1 MYCFKNRL
9 CFVEAGYDNS
19 DAWKL
24 HRLLFFRFIYTKI
37 GDQEEDLEIKTEKYA
52 YIKQNQR
59 DVHMS
64 VYYSAFAFFCK
75 TRILISMNTTSLISI
90 TRTEKDYELLDSGE
104 GEKLERFGSVVLSR
118 PDPQALWARKL
129 APEKW
134 SEADGVFFRKGK
146 DGEWRFTDVKQA
158 KKWPISF
165 GRLSFEIKPTAFK
178 HVGLFPEQSTNWDW
192 MRTKI
197 DEAKKADSTR
207 EIEVLNLFAY
217 TGGATLACAQFGA
230 KVVHVD
236 GSKSAITWARE
247 NAKLSGLEDA
257 PVRWILDDARAF
269 VAREIKR
276 GRHYDAIIMDPPAFG
291 HGAEKEVWKI
301 EEHLL
306 LLMKDCMELLSEN
319 ALFFIVNGYSAG
331 YSAVAYQNILLD
343 FVGKNIEQDKGNS
356 KGKIEIGELAI
367 EESNEPRRLL
377 PAGIF
382 ARWSRN

>member
-1 MYCFKNRL
+1 
-9 CFVEAGYDNS
+9 
-19 DAWKL
+19 
-24 HRLLFFRFIYTKI
+24 
-37 GDQEEDLEIKTEKYA
+37 
-52 YIKQNQR
+52 
-59 DVHMS
+59 
-64 VYYSAFAFFCK
+64 
-75 TRILISMNTTSLISI
+75 MNTTSLISI

-217 TGGATLACAQFGA
+217 TGGATLACAQVGA